1 LPETDPA
8 SKNFTGLR
16 PPVPKWHECRLY
28 PGAPVSGQ
36 ILVSFD
42 ICEADTEFKIAFSDL
57 NLSKFITMNQILFEI
72 QVLGLRNLQSV
83 GILPVKKATM
93 NFGFANLLPA
103 TSEITV
109 KSIKTDPGPAG
120 SDPTI
125 NTLISHKMP
134 LPEDQLLCPALTVT
148 VNDNIFNG
156 HV

>member
-1 LPETDPA
+1 M
-8 SKNFTGLR
+8 
-16 PPVPKWHECRLY
+16 
-28 PGAPVSGQ
+28 SGQ

-42 ICEADTEFKIAFSDL
+42 ICEADTEFKITKDNL